1 MATGVSEPAFGLIT
15 TGLSE
20 PARFFIGLR
29 DPFTLTSGTSVLREN
44 SDGIPMAV
52 LGLLGRGFLDDF
64 GVEDEGEVENNFLE
78 DQGLGETDLVL
89 RGAGLGVVKFDTE
102 AAKMQCK

>member
-1 MATGVSEPAFGLIT
+1 
-15 TGLSE
+15 
-20 PARFFIGLR
+20 
-29 DPFTLTSGTSVLREN
+29 
-44 SDGIPMAV
+44 MAV

-102 AAKMQCK
+102 AAKMQCKWTVNVFSGGGGSGRRPGI

>member
-1 MATGVSEPAFGLIT
+1 M
-15 TGLSE
+15 
-20 PARFFIGLR
+20 
-29 DPFTLTSGTSVLREN
+29 REN

-64 GVEDEGEVENNFLE
+64 GVEDEGEGENSFLE